1 MANIQD
7 KTTRKKVLFW
17 GAAILS
23 SLTIWKLLPGAKSTA
38 PLAEQDTVKMLGQ
51 DGKLVEISRKDLG
64 CGNRKKITDEELKK
78 WVNHK

>member
-7 KTTRKKVLFW
+7 KTTRKKILFW
-17 GAAILS
+17 GAAVLS
-23 SLTIWKLLPGAKSTA
+23 SLTVLKFLPGAKPKA
-38 PLAEQDTVKMLGQ
+38 ALAEEDTVKMLGQ